1 MIRKIK
7 KTNFILSLLVIAF
20 FIVSLSLIL
29 EMQIPSEIIPDQP
42 TIIEIEEH
50 IDVQI
55 SHGGD
60 QWPLGCAEC
69 HFEPV
74 YGECVDCHVPDYW
87 VGDDD
92 SVYFAHHDLAYTGF
106 KDCWSSKPCH
116 APDPEDVRYVEG
128 DLVVDDDWHSYC
140 GGDTGC
146 HQEFLHRQPEP

>member
-1 MIRKIK
+1 MIKKIK

-20 FIVSLSLIL
+20 VIVSISLIL
-29 EMQIPSEIIPDQP
+29 DIQTALDNTSKP
-42 TIIEIEEH
+42 TIIKIEEH

-74 YGECVDCHVPDYW
+74 YGECVDCHVPDFW

-92 SVYFAHHDLAYTGF
+92 SVYFAHHDLSYTGF
-106 KDCWSSKPCH
+106 MDCWSSECH
-116 APDPEDVRYVEG
+116 DPDPDDVRYVKG
-128 DLVVDDDWHSYC
+128 DLVEDDDWHAFC
-140 GGDTGC
+140 DNC
-146 HQEFLHRQPEP
+146 HSDFLHRLPESQ

>member
-29 EMQIPSEIIPDQP
+29 EMQIPSKIIPDQP

-74 YGECVDCHVPDYW
+74 YGECEDCHIPDFW
-87 VGDDD
+87 VGEDD
-92 SVYFAHHDLAYTGF
+92 SIYHAHHDPAYTGF
-106 KDCWSSKPCH
+106 SDCWDVNCH
-116 APDPEDVRYVEG
+116 NADPEDVRYVKG
-128 DLVVDDDWHSYC
+128 DLVVDDDWHGYC
-140 GGDTGC
+140 DDC
-146 HQEFLHRQPEP
+146 HEIYLHGQPEN